1 MASYTGDDFDRNIC
15 DMMDEDRSIVT
26 GNNDPMF
33 GQPVVEADDGFH
45 HPEGMDFNDWTK
57 QKKMEKKIK

>member
-45 HPEGMDFNDWTK
+45 HPEGMDFND
-57 QKKMEKKIK
+57 